1 MTFYEKILTSF
12 NDNNVEYLIVGG
24 IAVTLYGADRTT
36 KDLDIWVKTSNE
48 NIEHLRIS
56 FFKLGFS
63 ESNIK
68 EALTRILSGET
79 IIIPDTEENLFKVDI
94 LGLFSSFIDF
104 ETAYNQKTEMKL
116 GSINASIISLGQL
129 IESKIHAGRDKD
141 LLDVKNLKELQ
152 NKLNNKNN
160 ANTSF

>member
-12 NDNNVEYLIVGG
+12 NNNNVEYLIVGG

-36 KDLDIWVKTSNE
+36 KDLDIWVKTTDE
-48 NIEHLRIS
+48 NLEKIKAS
-56 FFKLGFS
+56 FIGLGFS
-63 ESNIK
+63 EINIH
-68 EALTRILSGET
+68 EAIKRIQNGET
-79 IIIPDTEENLFKVDI
+79 IIVPDTEENLFKVDI
-94 LGLFSSFIDF
+94 LGLFSSFIQF

-116 GSINASIISLGQL
+116 GSINASIISLGHL

-152 NKLNNKNN
+152 NNLNKKNN
-160 ANTSF
+160 ANTSI